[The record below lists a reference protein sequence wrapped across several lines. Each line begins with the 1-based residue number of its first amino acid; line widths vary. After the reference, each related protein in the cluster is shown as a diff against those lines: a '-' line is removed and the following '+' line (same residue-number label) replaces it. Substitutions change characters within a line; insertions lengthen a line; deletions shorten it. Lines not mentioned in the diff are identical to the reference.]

1 MSVYGVKANKCLEEV
16 PSNDDLGTA
25 SKFGLCKTI
34 NDFNAPTGDQSGRAL
49 AASAGY
55 QLAQQILIM
64 QRVTTDSGWIDA
76 EMSSGVSAISTGSQI
91 QYRKIGNHVFVRG
104 LVTFT
109 MGSAALN
116 LAALP
121 ADYRPQKNTYIYS
134 PCQGARIAQIFVNS
148 SGALSCD
155 YIINLADGSTYTGE
169 IGWAQT
175 VIDYFID

>member
-1 MSVYGVKANKCLEEV
+1 MSVNGIKNNKCFEEV
-16 PSNDDLGTA
+16 PTVDTLGTPTTA
-25 SKFGLCKTI
+25 GLCQTI
-34 NDFNAPTGDQSGRAL
+34 NDFNEPTGDQSGRAL

-55 QLAQQILIM
+55 MLAQQILEM
-64 QRVTTDSGWIDA
+64 QLVTDDSGWIDA
-76 EMSSGVSAISTGSQI
+76 TMSSGVTPIASGSQI

-109 MGSAALN
+109 MGSAAFN
-116 LAALP
+116 LATLP

-148 SGALSCD
+148 SGAVSCD
-155 YIINLADGSTYTGE
+155 YIINLSDGSTYTGE